1 MLLTFAVPF
10 NYLSFVWPYFVTL
23 ETIVTVKFDFLVLP
37 EIRDFLHWNSSW
49 SPTMNGEIS
58 PSRQFK
64 I

>member
-37 EIRDFLHWNSSW
+37 EIRDFLHWNNLPDSL
-49 SPTMNGEIS
+49 
-58 PSRQFK
+58 RFD
-64 I
+64 